1 MFDSEEIKN
10 KQILVLGSN
19 GFLGR
24 NICNHLKS
32 FGFKVYGL
40 SRNENES
47 NPNEISLTALIKNYK
62 KYNFSTAIFC
72 GNPPVTIN
80 KKAYFK
86 ETFSADIEKAK
97 IFKNLG
103 FNQII
108 WTGSYWQ
115 DLVEQ
120 GFQSETL
127 YTKSK
132 RLTEQ
137 GILALAQD
145 SFHVTSIR
153 IGDTYGPDDSR
164 KKIIPEMTRAVEVK
178 RLFTIQEPNSQ
189 MNLVFIDD
197 VALGFGMV
205 VNTLNTSQTVY
216 SLYADS
222 LISVKDLIDEFQK
235 VFPEFNC
242 KIGKI
247 RQTPEIKVCFNLGVY
262 PRPVNW
268 SPKISLKQ
276 GLENLKMIDF
286 NPTS

>member
-24 NICNHLKS
+24 NICTHLKS
-32 FGFKVYGL
+32 FGFEVYGL

-80 KKAYFK
+80 EEAYFK
-86 ETFSADIEKAK
+86 ETFFADIEKAK

-120 GFQSETL
+120 GFQNETL

-137 GILALAQD
+137 SILALAQD

-153 IGDTYGPDDSR
+153 IGDTYGPGDSR
-164 KKIIPEMTRAVEVK
+164 KKIIPEMIRAVEVK
-178 RLFTIQEPNSQ
+178 RLFTIREPNSQ
-189 MNLVFIDD
+189 LNLVFIDD
-197 VALGFGMV
+197 VARGFGMV
-205 VNTLNTSQTVY
+205 FNTLNTSQAVY
-216 SLYADS
+216 SIYADS
-222 LISVKDLIDEFQK
+222 LISIKDLIDEFQK
-235 VFPEFNC
+235 VFPKFNY
-242 KIGKI
+242 KLEKI
-247 RQTPEIKVCFNLGVY
+247 RQTPEVKVHFDARVY

-276 GLENLKMIDF
+276 GLDNLKMIDF
-286 NPTS
+286 NSTS